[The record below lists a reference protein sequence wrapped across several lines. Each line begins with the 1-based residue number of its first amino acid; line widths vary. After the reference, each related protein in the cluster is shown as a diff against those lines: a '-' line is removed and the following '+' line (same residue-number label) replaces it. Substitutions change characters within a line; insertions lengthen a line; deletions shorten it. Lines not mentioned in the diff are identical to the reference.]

1 MQVTSTFLLLFSCTA
16 QLLSTGINM
25 VTKYV
30 IEKNHISTYMIVY
43 ITQRSNFLFFLFW
56 VNILALDIHLGTQKY
71 SLP

>member
-1 MQVTSTFLLLFSCTA
+1 
-16 QLLSTGINM
+16 M